1 MTDKQ
6 IFENEI
12 KCIIR
17 RNDGVCNGGSDCIK
31 CDLLMDSEEI
41 LKCYNRAI
49 QNIDLIDRQKEEF
62 EILNIENETM
72 TTQLRNAYEQ
82 IHKGKAEV
90 ERLTE
95 TLDGETT
102 ENMRHKHEIERL
114 KNENERLKMDLA
126 KCSIRLD
133 NLYETAD
140 EIKSE
145 AYKECLA
152 RVRNYIKTHCNAY
165 GKPDFDYDT
174 SIKILKFID
183 DLQKQ
188 RREDEGK

>member
-17 RNDGVCNGGSDCIK
+17 RNEGVCNGGSDCIK

-49 QNIDLIDRQKEEF
+49 QNIDLIDRQKEE
-62 EILNIENETM
+62 NE
-72 TTQLRNAYEQ
+72 
-82 IHKGKAEV
+82 G
-90 ERLTE
+90 
-95 TLDGETT
+95 
-102 ENMRHKHEIERL
+102 L
-114 KNENERLKMDLA
+114 KIDLA
-126 KCSIRLD
+126 KCSIRID

-152 RVRNYIKTHCNAY
+152 RVKNYIKTHCNAY

-174 SIKILKFID
+174 SIKILNFID

-188 RREDEGK
+188 RKAVRRNETFYIGRKIPSDKAN